1 MILKTIKLLL
11 LFVILIFFAIKVIPY
26 ITTQFDY
33 TNFFTEIHSSFP
45 VLYNGNTILDSN
57 HIKAD
62 LSTINNGVSILN
74 PFIAI
79 AAAIVTGLAFFVQ
92 YTANQQLKN
101 DSAKQQEER
110 QFYEMLKIHRENVE
124 KFDIVSAGVGAQYS
138 RIIPD
143 SNGITK
149 LRKIPAI
156 QEYVHHHH
164 KGQNAIRCMLHEF
177 LFLYA
182 CFQSNEKIKND
193 SLQDQ
198 NFKKAYAVFFEG
210 IERAFSAEDK
220 SQDDYKNLK
229 TVKDAIH
236 SQNFNKLQKIE
247 ELSKFHQLEQS
258 ILFQGHR
265 HILNAYYRNLFLI
278 VKSVVKSNIFD
289 KKEKEKYLKILRAQ
303 MPDEEQTLLFFNW
316 KSGYGSAWEDKD
328 NHFFTKWKMIHNIEL
343 KNFEYSEDGKLYKD
357 ENDLYKEFTN
367 LKEADKKD
375 LFEFVS
381 RRNK

>member
-1 MILKTIKLLL
+1 M
-11 LFVILIFFAIKVIPY
+11 
-26 ITTQFDY
+26 
-33 TNFFTEIHSSFP
+33 
-45 VLYNGNTILDSN
+45 
-57 HIKAD
+57 
-62 LSTINNGVSILN
+62 
-74 PFIAI
+74 
-79 AAAIVTGLAFFVQ
+79 
-92 YTANQQLKN
+92 
-101 DSAKQQEER
+101 
-110 QFYEMLKIHRENVE
+110 
-124 KFDIVSAGVGAQYS
+124 
-138 RIIPD
+138 
-143 SNGITK
+143 
-149 LRKIPAI
+149 
-156 QEYVHHHH
+156 
-164 KGQNAIRCMLHEF
+164 
-177 LFLYA
+177 
-182 CFQSNEKIKND
+182 
-193 SLQDQ
+193 
-198 NFKKAYAVFFEG
+198 
-210 IERAFSAEDK
+210 
-220 SQDDYKNLK
+220 K

-258 ILFQGHR
+258 ILSQGHR
-265 HILNAYYRNLFLI
+265 PILNAYYRNLFLI